1 MEDFLEEVA
10 SELYLQERQG
20 LERKEGNPGL
30 FRQRAQAG
38 KQHGGQ

>member
-10 SELYLQERQG
+10 SELCLQERQG
-20 LERKEGNPGL
+20 LQKKGGNAGL

-38 KQHGGQ
+38 K